1 MAFSFSNILKSKKTK
16 TTSEEISKIEF
27 KGGTKY
33 AEDTT
38 NDVYLDFEE
47 LGGFP
52 FIKTIII
59 GDLSTKIKRTGCTL
73 TFIFK
78 NGSLTINS
86 DNTDIESNKIKN
98 TTSYYTEI
106 DFELNDDEAE
116 RIKNEKVTE
125 IQYTFKSK
133 TYNYKTI

>member
-1 MAFSFSNILKSKKTK
+1 MGFSFSNILKSKKVK
-16 TTSEEISKIEF
+16 TPSEAIPKIEF

-33 AEDTT
+33 AENDS

-73 TFIFK
+73 TFIFE
-78 NGSLTINS
+78 NDSLTLNS
-86 DNTDIESNKIKN
+86 DNTDIESNRIKN
-98 TTSYYTEI
+98 TPVYYTEI
-106 DFELNDDEAE
+106 DFELNDNEAE
-116 RIKNEKVTE
+116 RIKNKSVTE
-125 IQYTFKSK
+125 IQYTFKNK
-133 TYNYKTI
+133 TYSYKTI

>member
-1 MAFSFSNILKSKKTK
+1 MAFSFSNILKSKKVK

-33 AEDTT
+33 AEDVT

-73 TFIFK
+73 TFIFS
-78 NGSLTINS
+78 NDSLTLNS
-86 DNTDIESNKIKN
+86 DNTDLESNKIKN
-98 TTSYYTEI
+98 TACYYTEI

-116 RIKNEKVTE
+116 RIRNEKVTE
-125 IQYTFKSK
+125 IKYTFKSK

>member
-1 MAFSFSNILKSKKTK
+1 MTFSFSNILKSKKEK
-16 TTSEEISKIEF
+16 TPSEVIPKIEY

-33 AEDTT
+33 AEDET
-38 NDVYLDFEE
+38 NNVYLDFEE

-59 GDLSTKIKRTGCTL
+59 GELSTKIKRTGCTL

-78 NGSLTINS
+78 NESITLNS

-98 TTSYYTEI
+98 TPSYYTEI
-106 DFELNDDEAE
+106 DFELNEAEAE
-116 RIKNEKVTE
+116 RIKNGKVTE
-125 IQYTFKSK
+125 IQYNFKGKVYIFK
-133 TYNYKTI
+133 TV